1 MVLHNEFANEIF
13 LSVNNDWIEGAGR
26 AIGDSTLL
34 EHLEIIITTSGG
46 GGDEWLVELCQGL
59 SCNQSISMLSL
70 SVGGCSSTKFDIFQL
85 LTPFLERSPKLSC
98 IHVHGYDTTSQ
109 MMHTLPSALSK
120 WGNEE
125 RKSFFLNNSNLDDD
139 EGAALFRVLCRV
151 HNLVTLHVQ
160 DTSLGQRML
169 RMTSS
174 SDLIEIPS
182 SQLCEIWLYNCQ
194 LGDQTSKVLMDAL
207 KSNKELVHFKYGGNS
222 SLSASWLRSTL
233 PFCSISELDLSGTSV
248 SDEIAACLG
257 DALAWNKS
265 VQMLDLNYNESI
277 TAAGWEGFGTCLRS
291 PNTSLIDLRID
302 YCNIDSNGAV
312 AIALALRENTILQDL
327 TMGENPMMGTM
338 TSGQWHAFVQFLR
351 SPQSALKNFLIE
363 KCNIG
368 DEGAVA
374 TASALA
380 DNRSLVQVSL
390 HGNRDITSVGLLAY
404 FHLLLDT
411 QTSLE
416 ELVIDLNRVDP
427 GMITEEEWGILST
440 ALCNTAT
447 IDSTFSSKHTFHHLW
462 MERNYDTDPI
472 GDELLTSD
480 EFPPDQYPP
489 YSIYYMLRMNRN
501 PNKVEVARQKIL
513 MHHFS
518 SSGSDVDV
526 FASMSKNVLPHAIE
540 WIGRDKQCY
549 SLMFDFARAFPF
561 LFTPPCLECER

>member
-1 MVLHNEFANEIF
+1 
-13 LSVNNDWIEGAGR
+13 
-26 AIGDSTLL
+26 
-34 EHLEIIITTSGG
+34 
-46 GGDEWLVELCQGL
+46 
-59 SCNQSISMLSL
+59 
-70 SVGGCSSTKFDIFQL
+70 
-85 LTPFLERSPKLSC
+85 
-98 IHVHGYDTTSQ
+98 
-109 MMHTLPSALSK
+109 
-120 WGNEE
+120 
-125 RKSFFLNNSNLDDD
+125 
-139 EGAALFRVLCRV
+139 
-151 HNLVTLHVQ
+151 
-160 DTSLGQRML
+160 
-169 RMTSS
+169 
-174 SDLIEIPS
+174 
-182 SQLCEIWLYNCQ
+182 
-194 LGDQTSKVLMDAL
+194 MDAL

-489 YSIYYMLRMNRN
+489 YSISYMLRMNRN

-561 LFTPPCLECER
+561 LFTPPSTQNVTAKKRKRR